1 MSGAFHRSRWRGAL
15 LCALL
20 CQSLA
25 GIVLAAQTPVSVPDG
40 AKASEA
46 NLNLGISYFR
56 AGNLQLAKDK
66 LERAR
71 DQDPRN
77 AIVHGALGLLYA
89 RLGDDA
95 RADTEFNNALRIAPN
110 DPDVTNNYAVYLCG
124 HGKVDAGV
132 KRFEQAAA
140 NPLYKT
146 PWVAWTNA
154 AFCLRSANRA
164 TEASAL
170 YERALRAQPSFAEA
184 AYQYADLEL
193 AQQKPAAA
201 YQRVEAYLSA
211 NPTATPD
218 LLLVGWRAAR
228 AQGDQLSALK
238 LARRLQ
244 TDFPNSAQTLVVT
257 GNVASGTTNI
267 GAGGNGSR

>member
-1 MSGAFHRSRWRGAL
+1 MKHLRRAPRLLSAL
-15 LCALL
+15 LCVVLGQALAMTA
-20 CQSLA
+20 LA
-25 GIVLAAQTPVSVPDG
+25 SQTPVSVPDG
-40 AKASEA
+40 VKASEA
-46 NLNLGISYFR
+46 NLNLGVAYFR

-77 AIVHGALGLLYA
+77 AVAHGTLGLLYA

-95 RADTEFNNALRIAPN
+95 RADTEFSSALRLAPN
-110 DPDVTNNYAVYLCG
+110 DPEVLNNYAVFLCG

-154 AFCLRSANRA
+154 GFCLRSANKL
-164 TEASAL
+164 TEAAAQ
-170 YERALRAQPSFAEA
+170 YDRALRVQPSFAEA

-193 AQQKPAAA
+193 AQQNPAAA
-201 YQRVEAYLSA
+201 YQRVEAYLTA
-211 NPTATPD
+211 NPKATPE
-218 LLLVGWRAAR
+218 LLLAGWRAAR
-228 AQGDQLSALK
+228 AQGEQLAALK

-244 TDFPNSAQTLVVT
+244 TDFPGSAQTLVVT
-257 GNVASGTTNI
+257 GNAASGAMNN
-267 GAGGNGSR
+267 GAGGNGSH